1 MREALAVA
9 ECNVLV
15 AGRQEIGLR
24 NGLVDLDL
32 AMIRRELADG
42 RAPDVLIRQ
51 PRAGDTVL
59 LGYEDIS
66 PLFQEWVNATAPAS
80 RRNWSAG
87 WNGATKTARC
97 RDAND
102 GSWPRRC

>member
-1 MREALAVA
+1 M
-9 ECNVLV
+9 V

-66 PLFQEWVNATAPAS
+66 PLFQEWVNATRARVQEELVRGLEQGYENSALP
-80 RRNWSAG
+80 RR
-87 WNGATKTARC
+87 
-97 RDAND
+97 ND